1 MFQEDNGSLLKKFKF
16 YKNLLKRKS
25 LMKRNS
31 ISMANGALN
40 IGNLINSNDQV
51 IAGNIQN
58 KIFSEREF
66 A

>member
-31 ISMANGALN
+31 ISMTNGALN
-40 IGNLINSNDQV
+40 IVNLINTNDQV
-51 IAGNIQN
+51 I
-58 KIFSEREF
+58 
-66 A
+66 

>member
-31 ISMANGALN
+31 ISMTNGALN
-40 IGNLINSNDQV
+40 IGNLINNNDHV
-51 IAGNIQN
+51 IGRNIHN
-58 KIFSEREF
+58 KIFSELEF
-66 A
+66 V